1 MKLDYIV
8 WGFLLAAGASPVLA
22 QQSATANSGAMT
34 GRIETVY
41 VRESRNFFI
50 EKKLFKRP
58 SEKDLWA
65 EVRVENPART
75 EYVTELAK
83 LPENVSI
90 ERGDL
95 VEALITEP
103 ALQGSAQ
110 YARNIAGGIAP
121 FPEVNRVTALLA
133 KRDTLRAMLFGLN
146 KPQPRQPMAF
156 EPQACVEKPTELA
169 YAGAAEQPTTVP

>member
-1 MKLDYIV
+1 MKLEYIV
-8 WGFLLAAGASPVLA
+8 CGFLFAAVASPVVA

-50 EKKLFKRP
+50 EKKLLKRP

-65 EVRVENPART
+65 EVRVENPGHT

-95 VEALITEP
+95 VEAVITEP
-103 ALQGSAQ
+103 APQSSAQ
-110 YARNIAGGIAP
+110 FARNNAGGLAP

-146 KPQPRQPMAF
+146 KRPKLQQETAF
-156 EPQACVEKPTELA
+156 EALACVEKPTSLA
-169 YAGAAEQPTTVP
+169 YSSVAAQ